1 MRDLYDSQRAMRH
14 MRRAAMQRGVVAILD
29 VGSSK
34 IACLVLR
41 FDGPERFRESDS
53 VGSMAGQSSF
63 RVIGAATT
71 RSRGVRFGEVDAMQ
85 ETERA
90 IRTAVQAAQKMANV
104 RVDHVIACLSGA
116 RPRSYGLDG
125 AATVE
130 GTVVTDADIGR
141 VLAACEVPD
150 FGADREVLHAQPV
163 NFALDHR
170 SGLSD
175 PRGQI
180 GNELT
185 TDLHLLTV
193 DATILQNLLFCIKRC
208 DLELAGLAS
217 SAYVSGISSLVE
229 DEQELG
235 SACIDMGGG
244 STGISVFIRKH
255 MIYADA
261 VRMGGDHVTSDISMG
276 LQVPMATAERIKT
289 FYGGVVATG
298 MDDREMIEIGGD
310 TGDWHHDRRT
320 VSRAELI
327 GIMRPRVEEI
337 LEEVRLR
344 LDAAGFEYLP
354 SQQIVLTGGAS
365 QSPGSTRW
373 RPRSSA
379 SRCDSGGPCGCRA
392 CRRPRRGPRSRGRWG
407 FASLPRIRRTNGGI
421 STCPRNGTR
430 AGRSSGRSSGSR
442 TTGNRGVPGS
452 GLRRRTESAKV

>member
-1 MRDLYDSQRAMRH
+1 MRH
-14 MRRAAMQRGVVAILD
+14 MRKAAMQRGVIAILD
-29 VGSSK
+29 VGTSK

-41 FDGPERFRESDS
+41 FDGAGGAGVEAA
-53 VGSMAGQSSF
+53 GTMAGQAAF

-71 RSRGVRFGEVDAMQ
+71 RSRGVRFGEVDAIQ

-90 IRTAVQAAQKMANV
+90 IRTAVQAAQKMAQV
-104 RVDHVIACLSGA
+104 RVDHVIACFSGA

-125 AATVE
+125 AVEVEDRTVTE
-130 GTVVTDADIGR
+130 NDIGR
-141 VLAACEVPD
+141 VLAACDVPD
-150 FGADREVLHAQPV
+150 YGHDREVLHAQPI

-170 SGLSD
+170 SGLID

-180 GNELT
+180 GEMLT

-193 DATILQNLLFCIKRC
+193 DADVIENLLFCIRRC
-208 DLELAGLAS
+208 DLELAGIAS

-235 SACIDMGGG
+235 AACIDMGGG
-244 STGISVFIRKH
+244 STGLSIFIRKH

-289 FYGGVVATG
+289 FYGGCHATG

-344 LDAAGFEYLP
+344 LDAAGFEHLP

-365 QSPGSTRW
+365 QIPGLDQL
-373 RPRSSA
+373 A
-379 SRCDSGGPCGCRA
+379 SRILGQQVRLGRPLRVQGLPQAATGPAFAASVGLSLFATNPQDEWWDFEVPAEKYPSRSLKRA
-392 CRRPRRGPRSRGRWG
+392 MKW
-407 FASLPRIRRTNGGI
+407 FKDNW
-421 STCPRNGTR
+421 
-430 AGRSSGRSSGSR
+430 
-442 TTGNRGVPGS
+442 
-452 GLRRRTESAKV
+452 